1 MNWTCDPINRASVP
15 DGFFWSY
22 EMFTVLLKYQM
33 FALIDNGAIEYFY
46 KNERSVQCLFI
57 EFCAIYSGRL
67 ILK

>member
-1 MNWTCDPINRASVP
+1 MIS
-15 DGFFWSY
+15 FFRSY
-22 EMFTVLLKYQM
+22 EMFTVLFRYQM
-33 FALIDNGAIEYFY
+33 FGLLDNGANEYFY